1 MKFKRGVCLCAVIF
15 LDFSR
20 RARIVRTRVAV
31 SQTKADKN
39 LCQDRIGLD
48 SLQLEHTVDIK
59 PCDCS
64 LKLVRKHYTM
74 RVAVVPMSV
83 HR

>member
-1 MKFKRGVCLCAVIF
+1 M
-15 LDFSR
+15 
-20 RARIVRTRVAV
+20 AV

-39 LCQDRIGLD
+39 LCQDRIRLD
-48 SLQLEHTVDIK
+48 SSQLEHTVDIK

-64 LKLVRKHYTM
+64 FKLVRKHYTL